1 MIRIC
6 RITKS
11 KLNEIGLIFSKKRK
25 LREAT
30 NLKGRARAIA
40 LAKDGQM
47 GYGPMSLQA
56 YVETGSRA
64 YGPTGLRAYGPT
76 DPRGYGLTGLRAYGL
91 TGLRA
96 RGPTD
101 LRTCGITDPLVISNQ
116 FEENKD

>member
-64 YGPTGLRAYGPT
+64 YGPTGLRTHGATGL
-76 DPRGYGLTGLRAYGL
+76 RAYGLTGLRAYGL
-91 TGLRA
+91 TG
-96 RGPTD
+96 
-101 LRTCGITDPLVISNQ
+101 
-116 FEENKD
+116 